1 MCYFYGDFAYLSVH
15 SRSEPYDYA
24 PLLETSDH
32 FQEGGVPVSFKD
44 CMLTVTDCPVSIVA
58 KGR

>member
-24 PLLETSDH
+24 PLLETSDY
-32 FQEGGVPVSFKD
+32 FSGGRRASEFRRLYVD
-44 CMLTVTDCPVSIVA
+44 R
-58 KGR
+58 GRLSGFHCRKR